1 MNSLLYNSNSCS
13 SFPLQKIRCAI
24 YTRKSCEEGLELEYN
39 SLENQ
44 YDVCL
49 NYIKAH
55 ESDGWFLIN
64 KRYDDGGFSG
74 GNLDRPALKELIN
87 NVNLDM
93 IDKII
98 IYKLDRISRNK
109 MDYYRLADFLQKKK
123 IDIEIATQDFDRS
136 TSIGRFSFDIMLNFA
151 QLEREMT
158 SDRIKEKIRQQQSMG
173 MWTGGTVPIG
183 YDVVDKKLLI
193 NNSESKIVKTIFN
206 TFIETK
212 SIDETIN
219 ILNDLG
225 YKTKVYRS
233 KNDNNVIIRGGVNFN
248 RGSLYHILNNK
259 LYIGKIENKV
269 INKVFDGIH
278 EAIIDEETFNKVQ
291 EIFKTNLNIK
301 KYNRAITNS
310 NSCNASI
317 NTIKNYYPKKDSKMP
332 YLLRGLMKCSCC
344 NSILTPVF
352 TTKKKSGLVYRYYRS
367 NKAIKRSACCGVGNI
382 PADNIE
388 NIILNQ
394 IYSILRSPTIVS
406 GIIDKLKNDSLDCF
420 NYNSNYNSINSSI
433 ISSLNFKENDIIKY
447 LKNIEVVW
455 DELFPKEQVK
465 IVRTIIKQ
473 IFVSE
478 DNVKIIFNNNGI
490 LKLLADAGQL
500 DIGLINRINNINNIN
515 TNINNNSSN
524 NLNSNLNYEV
534 NIPVNFRRKAG
545 RSFITTPD
553 GKDVSFVQVESRRS
567 SSQNEYDN
575 NLIFNLI
582 QAETWMDELTRKK
595 DINISSIASREDKEV
610 SYICKVLN
618 LVFLAPDIK
627 KAILSNNIKLGL
639 TLLDLY
645 GCKNLDWASQR
656 RKLGIIGY

>member
-87 NVNLDM
+87 DVNLDM

-406 GIIDKLKNDSLDCF
+406 GIIDKL
-420 NYNSNYNSINSSI
+420 
-433 ISSLNFKENDIIKY
+433 
-447 LKNIEVVW
+447 
-455 DELFPKEQVK
+455 
-465 IVRTIIKQ
+465 
-473 IFVSE
+473 
-478 DNVKIIFNNNGI
+478 
-490 LKLLADAGQL
+490 
-500 DIGLINRINNINNIN
+500 
-515 TNINNNSSN
+515 
-524 NLNSNLNYEV
+524 
-534 NIPVNFRRKAG
+534 
-545 RSFITTPD
+545 
-553 GKDVSFVQVESRRS
+553 
-567 SSQNEYDN
+567 
-575 NLIFNLI
+575 
-582 QAETWMDELTRKK
+582 
-595 DINISSIASREDKEV
+595 
-610 SYICKVLN
+610 
-618 LVFLAPDIK
+618 
-627 KAILSNNIKLGL
+627 
-639 TLLDLY
+639 
-645 GCKNLDWASQR
+645 
-656 RKLGIIGY
+656 